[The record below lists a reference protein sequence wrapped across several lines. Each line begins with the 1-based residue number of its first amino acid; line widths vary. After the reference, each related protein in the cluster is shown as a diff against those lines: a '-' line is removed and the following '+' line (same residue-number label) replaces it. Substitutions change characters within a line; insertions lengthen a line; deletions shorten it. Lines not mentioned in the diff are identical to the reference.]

1 MTTFNS
7 PFGRYRFLRLP
18 LGLICAQVIFQRKVD
33 ETFGDLPC
41 VTAIADDIVVYSYNS
56 DFSDHDE
63 NLHAFLQSA
72 HETGLCFNL
81 DEYKFRCTRIHFFG
95 HIIGAEGL
103 QPDPRKISSILSMD
117 PSTSLANLQTFLGMV
132 QFLSRFIPDL
142 ASIAA
147 NLWVLTKKTSEF
159 VWSPEHQSA
168 VDHIKKAITAPT
180 SLQYFNGTQPVT
192 IQVDSPWRGLGAV
205 LLQTNGPV
213 EFASKLLTATE
224 SRYSNIEREI
234 LAVLFGLEKFHYYAY
249 GRPVVV
255 ESDHKLSLKSICQ
268 VHHTA
273 SLG

>member
-72 HETGLCFNL
+72 HETGLRFNL
-81 DEYKFRCTRIHFFG
+81 DECKFRCTRIPFFG
-95 HIIGAEGL
+95 HTIGAEGL

-117 PSTSLANLQTFLGMV
+117 LSTSLANLQTFLGMV

-142 ASIAA
+142 ASMAA
-147 NLWVLTKKTSEF
+147 NLWVLTKKTREF

-168 VDHIKKAITAPT
+168 LDCIKKAIMAPA
-180 SLQYFNGTQPVT
+180 SLQYFDSTQPVT
-192 IQVDSPWRGLGAV
+192 IQVDTSHRGLGAV
-205 LLQTNGPV
+205 LPQANGPV

-268 VHHTA
+268 VHHPA

>member
-7 PFGRYRFLRLP
+7 PFGRYIFLRLP

-81 DEYKFRCTRIHFFG
+81 DECKFRCTRIHFFG

-192 IQVDSPWRGLGAV
+192 IQVDSPLEGSRCCSPTNQWSSGVCQQVVDRNRKS
-205 LLQTNGPV
+205 LLQ
-213 EFASKLLTATE
+213 
-224 SRYSNIEREI
+224 
-234 LAVLFGLEKFHYYAY
+234 H
-249 GRPVVV
+249 
-255 ESDHKLSLKSICQ
+255 
-268 VHHTA
+268 
-273 SLG
+273 